1 MSEIKVGDRVTASL
15 RPGVGVVMAADNG
28 WAWVRWPEEPCPLTQ
43 NTTSLTL
50 ITPKIAQPGMGEVV
64 WDFYEPAGKRIPW
77 RHSSEKG
84 WTAYYDG
91 LWLLRD
97 WSDFSDDVTLA
108 VDPKAGA

>member
-1 MSEIKVGDRVTASL
+1 
-15 RPGVGVVMAADNG
+15 MAVDNG
-28 WAWVRWPEEPCPLTQ
+28 WAWVRWPGAESPLTERVFM
-43 NTTSLTL
+43 LT
-50 ITPKIAQPGMGEVV
+50 IIPPKIAEPEIGEVV
-64 WDFYEPAGKRIPW
+64 WDFYEPAGKRIAW

-97 WSDFSDDVTLA
+97 WSAFSDDVTLA